1 VKRRHTG
8 ASDDTRDASADVV
21 GTDLLDFGR
30 LIIAGMKMTTGEG
43 EPDPG
48 SSFRNGREGFDKA
61 GATLRSAVPDDSWSG
76 VGSRA
81 YADQNT
87 RQQLRSEAMADADEA
102 VFAVLVR
109 ESLQIKARRDTLDTQ
124 ADLLAKTSS
133 VTFPLQFIPRYGEAA
148 KLAIE
153 TAALNSAL
161 QLCARTLYELQ
172 SEVSANAAELGQAV
186 GRYAGVA
193 DTATGAVDFNPP
205 PAPDTVDSGV
215 APVGSGG
222 PLPGVTTLGE
232 GVHVR

>member
-1 VKRRHTG
+1 VKRRQTG
-8 ASDDTRDASADVV
+8 ASDDTHEASAEAV
-21 GTDLLDFGR
+21 GADLLDSGA

-48 SSFRNGREGFDKA
+48 VSFRHGRDGFDEA
-61 GATLRSAVPDDSWSG
+61 GGTLRSAVPDDSWG
-76 VGSRA
+76 GAASRA

-102 VFAVLVR
+102 VFSVLVR

-124 ADLLAKTSS
+124 SDLLARTSS
-133 VTFPLQFIPRYGEAA
+133 ATFHLQFIPRYGEAA

-153 TAALNSAL
+153 SAALNSAL
-161 QLCARTLYELQ
+161 QLCAYTLYELH

-193 DTATGAVDFNPP
+193 DTAADAVDFNPP
-205 PAPDTVDSGV
+205 PAPDTVVAGA
-215 APVGSGG
+215 APVGSQGR
-222 PLPGVTTLGE
+222 PPGDTTLGE
-232 GVHVR
+232 AVHVR